1 MTTGLSFT
9 GKKGSDMP
17 DHRSSLSKESR
28 YMILNREYTIMK
40 QTGVITL
47 ITVLF
52 LCVICV
58 PVGAVMLEV
67 TVKGPVATINPT
79 KNTLTVDHP
88 LQYGCSNPATGIPV
102 CSFMPVNKSALTGT
116 VPDAAAFTVFKNGDP
131 VIATSLGGPGETWI
145 TLANL
150 YGSRPNEEMV
160 TDIVGDIGT
169 IPTPLIGNY
178 VLDATTVPDCSACS
192 GTTCTAMSAIVMVKS
207 EGYGVLARTL
217 MPGESLT
224 YSGRNDGSGVTV
236 TFVKGQAVSTTCP
249 GKASMTGPQAI
260 SVYIVKVVP
269 PVSAAQTNIR
279 TATTT
284 RPDEALTPLLSLPT
298 TAWTSSGVPATT
310 RTGMVPLAAIGA
322 IAFAGLVLQMRRK

>member
-1 MTTGLSFT
+1 
-9 GKKGSDMP
+9 
-17 DHRSSLSKESR
+17 
-28 YMILNREYTIMK
+28 MK
-40 QTGVITL
+40 QTGIFTF
-47 ITVLF
+47 IAALF
-52 LCVICV
+52 LCFICV

-88 LQYGCSNPATGIPV
+88 LQYGCSYPPNGVPV
-102 CSFMPVNKSALTGT
+102 CSYTPINKSALTGT
-116 VPDAAAFTVFKNGDP
+116 VPDAAAFTVFRNGDT
-131 VIATSLGGPGETWI
+131 VIATSLGGSGETWI
-145 TLANL
+145 TLAKL
-150 YGSRPNEEMV
+150 YGSRPNEELV

-169 IPTPLIGNY
+169 ILTPLIGNY
-178 VLDATTVPDCSACS
+178 ALDATTVPDCSACS

-207 EGYGVLARTL
+207 GGYGVLARTL

-236 TFVKGQAVSTTCP
+236 TFVKGQALSTTCP
-249 GKASMTGPQAI
+249 GKAGMTGPQAI
-260 SVYIVKVVP
+260 SVYVVKVVP

-298 TAWTSSGVPATT
+298 TALTSSGVPATT
-310 RTGMVPLAAIGA
+310 RAGMVPLAAIGA
-322 IAFAGLVLQMRRK
+322 IGLAGFVLVIRRK

>member
-1 MTTGLSFT
+1 
-9 GKKGSDMP
+9 
-17 DHRSSLSKESR
+17 
-28 YMILNREYTIMK
+28 MK
-40 QTGVITL
+40 QTGIFTF
-47 ITVLF
+47 IAALF
-52 LCVICV
+52 LCFICV

-88 LQYGCSNPATGIPV
+88 LQYGCSYPPNGAPV
-102 CSFMPVNKSALTGT
+102 CSYTPINKSTLTGT
-116 VPDAAAFTVFKNGDP
+116 VPDAAAFTVFKNGNT
-131 VIATSLGGPGETWI
+131 VIATSLGGNGEMWI
-145 TLANL
+145 TLAKL
-150 YGSRPNEEMV
+150 YGSRPNEELV

-169 IPTPLIGNY
+169 ILTPLIGNY
-178 VLDATTVPDCSACS
+178 ALDATTVPDCSACS

-207 EGYGVLARTL
+207 GGYGVLARTL

-236 TFVKGQAVSTTCP
+236 TFVKGQALSTTCP
-249 GKASMTGPQAI
+249 GKAGMTGPQAI
-260 SVYIVKVVP
+260 SVYVVKVVP

-298 TAWTSSGVPATT
+298 TALTSSGVPATT
-310 RTGMVPLAAIGA
+310 RAGMVPLAAIGA
-322 IAFAGLVLQMRRK
+322 IGLAGFVLVIRRK